1 MKPCPFCGS
10 EARIYSNR
18 SSAKGCYAQARCK
31 NKACAARG
39 PLVAK
44 PYPYVPWTVEHQARD
59 YDARRELQTAAVAT
73 LTAQLRD
80 QARLSWNE
88 RVQSAPGDSL
98 ERVL

>member
-18 SSAKGCYAQARCK
+18 SFAKGCYAQARCK
-31 NKACAARG
+31 NKACSARG
-39 PLVAK
+39 PLMAK
-44 PYPYVPWTVEHQARD
+44 PYPYVPWTVEHQAKD
-59 YDARRELQTAAVAT
+59 YAERREMQRAAEEKLKAEI
-73 LTAQLRD
+73 RD

-88 RVQSAPGDSL
+88 RVQSAPGDSV